1 MKATPLSILLTKKV
15 NTNLPARDP
24 KLLTK
29 VLGCNDREITRY
41 WRRTIKPERY

>member
-24 KLLTK
+24 EASDEGSR
-29 VLGCNDREITRY
+29 VE
-41 WRRTIKPERY
+41 